1 MADFNN
7 IVLIGTVADTS
18 IMYENLV
25 KALKDIFSD
34 SNYKSQLNAH
44 INEAREDRNSTNL
57 NSYRQIPKPKTILNW
72 HEAEELER
80 ELVELDDS
88 IGRVSAESLVPYPPG
103 VPLVLP
109 GEEITSEII
118 TYINAIKSDSLKL
131 TKSLSSKEAD
141 KIYVIKI

>member
-1 MADFNN
+1 MALAFQ
-7 IVLIGTVADTS
+7 TF
-18 IMYENLV
+18 
-25 KALKDIFSD
+25 LK
-34 SNYKSQLNAH
+34 
-44 INEAREDRNSTNL
+44 TPC
-57 NSYRQIPKPKTILNW
+57 YRQIPKPKTILNW
-72 HEAEELER
+72 HEAEELKR

-88 IGRVSAESLVPYPPG
+88 IGRISAESLVPYPPG

-118 TYINAIKSDSLKL
+118 SYINAIKSDSLKL